1 MTNYLGN
8 AFSLQM
14 INLEESRNLRVDK
27 VDPEEIPNEVVSCIG
42 HADTAKVVSEILGRE
57 IAMNRISVH
66 LDDGDVLYV
75 AQITGGRLP
84 EGTTSLPEGFSITFL
99 KVNVE

>member
-1 MTNYLGN
+1 MATYISN

-14 INLEESRNLRVDK
+14 INLEEAKNLRVEK
-27 VDPEEIPNEVVSCIG
+27 VNPEEIPENVVSCIG
-42 HADTAKVVSEILGRE
+42 HADTAKVASEILGRE

-66 LDDGDVLYV
+66 LGDGDTLYV
-75 AQITGGRLP
+75 AQIVGGRLP
-84 EGTTSLPEGFSITFL
+84 EGATSLPEGFSLTFL

>member
-1 MTNYLGN
+1 MATYIGN

-14 INLEESRNLRVDK
+14 INLEEAKNLRVEK
-27 VDPEEIPNEVVSCIG
+27 VNPETIPDDVVSCIG

-66 LDDGDVLYV
+66 LGDGDTLYV
-75 AQITGGRLP
+75 AQIVGGRLP
-84 EGTTSLPEGFSITFL
+84 EGATSLPEGFSLTFL